1 VRSAAPSRARL
12 AVVGLLVLSMFATL
26 VVRLWDV
33 QVNQYADLA
42 AAARTNDERE
52 VRTPAVRG
60 MVLDTQGRPLAS
72 TRASLDVTV
81 DRSALPRDPAEARAV
96 IDRLAALLGADAGR
110 LWGRTRFCGED
121 GAPAPPACFNGSPY
135 QPIPV
140 AAAVDPVVALQVA
153 ERSADLPG
161 VAAAPRAV
169 RAYPAPAGAV
179 AAHLLGHV
187 DADLVGRGGLEASY
201 DDVLRGRPGSVTLE
215 VDAAGGVVDEVGR
228 TEPEPGHHLLTT
240 VDAEVQ
246 ALLESSLADAVAAA
260 RTRTAAAGG
269 PQIAD
274 SAAGVVL
281 DVRTGAV
288 VAIASYPGF
297 DPGLWVGGV
306 TSEQYAALVD
316 PSAGAPLVDRATAGQ
331 YPAASTFKPVTLEA
345 AVRWGH
351 PVDGRYDCPGSYR
364 VAGRDFRNFR
374 GRDLGG
380 MDLATAIE
388 VSCDT
393 IFYRFADEGWQAVER
408 GGVDQIST
416 VAREA
421 GLGRA
426 TGVDLPGEA
435 AGRVPDREWKRQHW
449 EATRTD
455 RCEAARTGYP
465 DVAATDP
472 QRARFLT
479 ALAAEQCTD
488 GWRWTAGDAANLA
501 IGQGD
506 VLVTPLQLAQLY
518 AALGNGG
525 VIMRPHLG
533 RAVVAV
539 DGTVVRQVPVE
550 QTGALTLSAGVAE
563 TLDAGLRRAVL
574 AEGTAGGAF
583 EGWPHAALPVAGKTG
598 TAQVYGKQDT
608 SWFAAYAPA
617 AAPRYAVV
625 SMITQAGTG
634 GSASAPVVRRVLGGL
649 FGVHDGAVDPDAAL
663 ATDPAWPASLPDGT
677 TVTVPE

>member
-1 VRSAAPSRARL
+1 MRSAAPSRARL
-12 AVVGLLVLSMFATL
+12 AVVGLLVLSLFATL
-26 VVRLWDV
+26 VVRLWYV
-33 QVNQYADLA
+33 QVHEYPDLA
-42 AAARTNDERE
+42 ASARGNAERE

-60 MVLDTQGRPLAS
+60 MVLDAEGRPLAS

-81 DRSALPRDPAEARAV
+81 DRAGLPRDPQEARAV
-96 IDRLAALLGADAGR
+96 IDRVAALLGADAGE
-110 LWGRTRFCGED
+110 LWGLTRFCGED
-121 GAPAPPACFNGSPY
+121 GAPDPPACFNGSPY
-135 QPIPV
+135 QPVPV
-140 AAAVDPVVALQVA
+140 ALDVDPQVALQVA
-153 ERSADLPG
+153 ERSGAMPG

-187 DADLVGRGGLEASY
+187 DASLAGQGGLEQAY
-201 DDVLRGRPGSVTLE
+201 DDVLRGRPGTVRLE
-215 VDAAGGVVDEVGR
+215 VDPTGRVVGEVGR
-228 TEPEPGHHLLTT
+228 TAPDPGHHLLTT
-240 VDAEVQ
+240 VDADVQ

-260 RTRTAAAGG
+260 RTRPAVSGG

-288 VAIASYPGF
+288 VALASYPHF
-297 DPGLWVGGV
+297 DPALWVGGV
-306 TSEQYAALVD
+306 TTAQFAALVD
-316 PSAGAPLVDRATAGQ
+316 PSAGEPMVNRAIAGQ

-345 AVRWGH
+345 AIRWGH

-374 GRDLGG
+374 GLALGE
-380 MDLATAIE
+380 MDLTTAIE

-393 IFYRFADEGWQAVER
+393 IFYRFADLGWHAVEA
-408 GGVDQIST
+408 GGTDQIST

-435 AGRVPDREWKRQHW
+435 AGRVPDREGKRETW
-449 EATRTD
+449 EATRET

-472 QRARFLT
+472 ARGQFLT
-479 ALAAEQCTD
+479 ELAAEQCTD

-518 AALGNGG
+518 AALANDG
-525 VIMRPHLG
+525 VIVRPHLG

-539 DGTVVRQVPVE
+539 DGTVVREVPVE
-550 QTGALTLSAGVAE
+550 QTGALTMSAGVAG

-583 EGWPHAALPVAGKTG
+583 EGWPHAVLPVAGKTG

-617 AAPRYAVV
+617 GAPRYAVV
-625 SMITQAGTG
+625 AMITQAGTG
-634 GSASAPVVRRVLGGL
+634 GSASAPAVRRVLGGL
-649 FGVHDGAVDPDAAL
+649 FGVRDGAVDPAAAL
-663 ATDPAWPASLPDGT
+663 AGDPAWPATLPDGT
-677 TVTVPE
+677 ALRPPQ